1 MQTEEVTFTP
11 EICLYDSRSTPSSY
25 FVALEMEHHHPGHTP
40 GSLTHRENC
49 DFYMSQW
56 RLGCFVLVNKNKQS
70 FKKCSNFLNDI
81 VVTGQGRQMLSE
93 KRVRVKFVTARRMN
107 DAVFFYC
114 ADRTIL
120 SKAPKANSVPAES
133 RHRYTECMCT
143 YMCLCNALA
152 EWLSLW
158 LYN

>member
-1 MQTEEVTFTP
+1 MQTEEVAFTP

-93 KRVRVKFVTARRMN
+93 KWLRVKFVTARRMN
-107 DAVFFYC
+107 DAVFFIVP
-114 ADRTIL
+114 TGL
-120 SKAPKANSVPAES
+120 SYLKHQRRIQCLQN
-133 RHRYTECMCT
+133 RGMCT
-143 YMCLCNALA
+143 HMCLCNALA